1 MKVKIRIINRIIS
14 INCLHDNK
22 KKSNEIMKI
31 SLIHP
36 SIYPRHFLSCQ
47 RGMLQQELRD
57 NNFNKILIYTQRK
70 QFESYR
76 DDKLHVTTTP
86 KCKTF
91 AWKTPRHMINTS
103 SQTILICVKWLLK
116 QRIDFAW
123 YNVIDQNPLRER
135 LINSNS
141 FIFGADFM
149 FFRKGKMNSDLNMRL
164 LLFTKRTVNQ

>member
-91 AWKTPRHMINTS
+91 A
-103 SQTILICVKWLLK
+103 
-116 QRIDFAW
+116 
-123 YNVIDQNPLRER
+123 
-135 LINSNS
+135 
-141 FIFGADFM
+141 
-149 FFRKGKMNSDLNMRL
+149 
-164 LLFTKRTVNQ
+164 